1 MGLIR
6 LTGCGHTCNVL
17 GVATPAESTQ
27 EDDMTA
33 DTNARLIAQN
43 KAANALADS
52 IDTSRT
58 TTVTADQIKPGDILT
73 KLGKVTFPHPVII
86 GRANK
91 IGTFGVQLFGTNG
104 WFTPG
109 PVRFAETATRVLR
122 INEV

>member
-1 MGLIR
+1 
-6 LTGCGHTCNVL
+6 
-17 GVATPAESTQ
+17 
-27 EDDMTA
+27 MTA

-43 KAANALADS
+43 KTANALADS

-58 TTVTADQIKPGDILT
+58 ATVSADQIKRGLSE
-73 KLGKVTFPHPVII
+73 VTMHFWAVII

-91 IGTFGVQLFGTNG
+91 IGTFGGQLFGTNG

>member
-1 MGLIR
+1 M
-6 LTGCGHTCNVL
+6 T
-17 GVATPAESTQ
+17 STDKIT
-27 EDDMTA
+27 ELKA
-33 DTNARLIAQN
+33 RNA
-43 KAANALADS
+43 AANTLAES

-91 IGTFGVQLFGTNG
+91 VGTFGVQLFGTNG

-122 INEV
+122 KSES